1 MQHFEGK
8 AQRAT
13 LRFISSLKA
22 TTKDIHEHPDGVMHK
37 VRSGRVLSAGSSV
50 PVELGVQHPPCGC
63 VYTPGRSLNPRT
75 FRILWGLRHVGMID
89 HGLHFQP
96 LSLKRMEGRL
106 KMPSFS
112 NYGLFFH

>member
-50 PVELGVQHPPCGC
+50 PVELECN
-63 VYTPGRSLNPRT
+63 T
-75 FRILWGLRHVGMID
+75 RHVD
-89 HGLHFQP
+89 VSTHLEGL
-96 LSLKRMEGRL
+96 
-106 KMPSFS
+106 
-112 NYGLFFH
+112 